1 MRMHLPVKVITYE
14 DALES
19 DRDKVAAVVADDPG
33 DSTAAPASPTEL
45 SAVAA
50 AADANSEAKTFFC
63 EQCDKSYAT
72 EFQTIHEQSHAV
84 PAGERHRCTTC
95 NITFES
101 TVLLAMHTAAHQQR
115 KYKVH
120 DRGDTPLPYVCTFCG
135 KAFARPHEKVKHER
149 IHTGEKPHGCEI
161 CGKTFRVAFCL
172 TLHMR
177 SHSTARPYV
186 CPHCN
191 KR

>member
-1 MRMHLPVKVITYE
+1 MHLPPKAITYE

-19 DRDKVAAVVADDPG
+19 DRDHLATDPAAENAGEED
-33 DSTAAPASPTEL
+33 AA
-45 SAVAA
+45 SAK
-50 AADANSEAKTFFC
+50 DANTFYC
-63 EQCDKSYAT
+63 EQCDKSYAA
-72 EFQTIHEQSHAV
+72 EFQAIHEQSHAV
-84 PAGERHRCTTC
+84 PSDERHRCITC

-101 TVLLAMHTAAHQQR
+101 RVLLDMHTVAHKKR

-177 SHSTARPYV
+177 SHSNARPYV
-186 CPHCN
+186 CPHCD